1 MLRFWWLAGLVV
13 GFIGSLIA
21 TFGLAISL
29 LTFWFVTPVSALPA
43 SALGVFLVLASLYS
57 MSRVLGSG
65 VVFKHALAG
74 ATMWASGYISAVGV
88 LEASGVLRDMPNIM
102 LYIKGGLYAVVEV
115 HLSFIAVSLVPNA
128 VAGLLGSIMWFK
140 SLRELAELSQEYGF
154 MMVGMSGLV
163 GALLILTG
171 ATLLL
176 VSQAGIP
183 IYIFGIAVQ
192 AVTWALL
199 AGTYIQVLTNE
210 LF

>member
-1 MLRFWWLAGLVV
+1 MPGFWWLSGLIV

-21 TFGLAISL
+21 AFGLTINLLIS
-29 LTFWFVTPVSALPA
+29 WFATPVSALPA

-57 MSRVLGSG
+57 MSHALGSS
-65 VVFKHALAG
+65 VVFKQALAG
-74 ATMWASGYISAVGV
+74 AIVWASGYMSAIEILG
-88 LEASGVLRDMPNIM
+88 ASGVLGDMPDIM
-102 LYIKGGLYAVVEV
+102 LYIRGGLRSEVEA

-128 VAGLLGSIMWFK
+128 VAGLVGSIMWFK

-154 MMVGMSGLV
+154 MMAGMSGLV
-163 GALLILTG
+163 GALLVLTG

-176 VSQAGIP
+176 ISQAGIP
-183 IYIFGIAVQ
+183 IYIFGVAVQ

-199 AGTYIQVLTNE
+199 AGVYIQALVNE

>member
-1 MLRFWWLAGLVV
+1 MLRSWWLAGLVV
-13 GFIGSLIA
+13 GFIGSLITA
-21 TFGLAISL
+21 FGLAISL

-65 VVFKHALAG
+65 VVFKQALSG
-74 ATMWASGYISAVGV
+74 ATMWASGYISAIGI

-115 HLSFIAVSLVPNA
+115 HLSFIAISLLSNA

>member
-1 MLRFWWLAGLVV
+1 MLRSWWLAGLVV
-13 GFIGSLIA
+13 GFTGSLIA
-21 TFGLAISL
+21 AFGLTISL
-29 LTFWFVTPVSALPA
+29 IPFWYVTPVSALPA

-65 VVFKHALAG
+65 VVFKQALAG

-88 LEASGVLRDMPNIM
+88 LEASGVLRDMPSIM
-102 LYIKGGLYAVVEV
+102 LYIKGGLHAVVEV
-115 HLSFIAVSLVPNA
+115 HLSFIAVSLVSNA

-163 GALLILTG
+163 GALLVLTG

-176 VSQAGIP
+176 VSQVGIP
-183 IYIFGIAVQ
+183 IYIFGVAVQ

-199 AGTYIQVLTNE
+199 AGVYIQVLANE

>member
-1 MLRFWWLAGLVV
+1 MLRFWWLSGLIV

-21 TFGLAISL
+21 AFGLTISL
-29 LTFWFVTPVSALPA
+29 IPFWYVTPVSALPA

-65 VVFKHALAG
+65 VVFKQALAG
-74 ATMWASGYISAVGV
+74 AIVWASGYMSAIEILG
-88 LEASGVLRDMPNIM
+88 ASGVLGDMPDIM
-102 LYIKGGLYAVVEV
+102 LYIRGGLRSEVEA

-128 VAGLLGSIMWFK
+128 VAGLVGSIMWFK

-154 MMVGMSGLV
+154 MMAGMSGLV
-163 GALLILTG
+163 GALLVLTG

-176 VSQAGIP
+176 ISQAGIP
-183 IYIFGIAVQ
+183 IYIFGVAVQ

-199 AGTYIQVLTNE
+199 AGVYIQALVNE

>member
-1 MLRFWWLAGLVV
+1 MPGFWWLSGLIV

-21 TFGLAISL
+21 AFGLTINLLIS
-29 LTFWFVTPVSALPA
+29 WFATPVSALPA

-57 MSRVLGSG
+57 MSHALGSS
-65 VVFKHALAG
+65 VVFKQALAG
-74 ATMWASGYISAVGV
+74 AIVWASGYMSAIEILG
-88 LEASGVLRDMPNIM
+88 ASGVLGDMPDIM
-102 LYIKGGLYAVVEV
+102 LYIRGGLRSEVEA

-128 VAGLLGSIMWFK
+128 VAGLIGSIMWFK

-154 MMVGMSGLV
+154 MMAGMSGLV
-163 GALLILTG
+163 GALLVLTG

-176 VSQAGIP
+176 ISQAGIP
-183 IYIFGIAVQ
+183 IYIFGVAVQ

-199 AGTYIQVLTNE
+199 AGAYIQALVNE